1 LKRSRDQATALQQA
15 GHLPTFVPF
24 AEDGKTKLRLP
35 TDGYASARLLLDE
48 TDGQSNLMFGEDW
61 GVQSA

>member
-1 LKRSRDQATALQQA
+1 LSLKPFRDQATALQQA

-24 AEDGKTKLRLP
+24 GEDTKLRLP

-48 TDGQSNLMFGEDW
+48 TDGHSNLMFGEDW